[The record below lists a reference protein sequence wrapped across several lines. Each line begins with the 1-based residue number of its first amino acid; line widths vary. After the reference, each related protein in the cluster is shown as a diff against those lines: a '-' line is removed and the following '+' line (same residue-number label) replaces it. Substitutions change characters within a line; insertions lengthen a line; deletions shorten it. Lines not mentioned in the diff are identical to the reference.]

1 MKIQHIKFLL
11 ILIVVTVVGV
21 SIREDR
27 ASALVNLQPDPNA
40 WVQTVPG
47 PIYTEMRR
55 ADSALQSPS
64 LFTWLS
70 DDSNTAAQTVSV
82 NYGAPNVALKLNF
95 AGVVGWAPNQVIANR
110 AKIIS
115 ASGNG
120 PSGNSLGAGT
130 VSNLTSSPLQIN
142 FTPGENTPGKYTY
155 SGDVFNFKPGGT
167 QGFIREGEYSVYVIT
182 KSINQFR
189 NSAGQLSY
197 RCVPSGRGVPSW
209 DSWDLCET
217 TGWTLKI
224 NIDITPT
231 PPYNNKPVLNLCAT
245 GSPSDSTVQPGGSYK
260 LCPRV
265 DNIGTGATLG
275 IFSLGVQ
282 NRYLATPSSSY
293 AVDVG
298 QADLSPAA
306 NRAQIFGV
314 YKDYLTDDTNCSPNQ
329 GASRD
334 CWLWLFQDL
343 LPNKNVYSNF
353 TFKVKNSAPVG
364 GQVCFLPFVRRS
376 TPTVNSQTGDIL
388 CFTIQTPPNC
398 PAGTDYAGQPLASQP
413 DRNGDGVVDAA
424 DCNNPP
430 PPTNYP
436 YLLIKGSNVIS
447 GANFT
452 DNGPCTTNTEATGA
466 DIYTNGFHG
475 DDVADGLNGS
485 SNAQYGVWSSGDIGQ
500 NGSSNNTFRANYG
513 YRRNAVGTT
522 DDIRDVLFAN
532 TNWSIPNTENGNFYD
547 GDSTNPSLP
556 CVDISADLLGAGIP
570 VPAIPIPGGGNAQ
583 SFLNTPSPG
592 KLYINGDEDIRNVNI
607 KPGVN
612 KTLIVK
618 GTLTIGNDVTYPSSY
633 SATDIPNVKIIASNI
648 YIEDGTQ
655 RIDANLIAF
664 PTLNGTTFE
673 NGIIDT
679 CSNMTW
685 QLSGGGTSVVPGG
698 WPNDGRMTTDSCK
711 QSPSLVINGSIAARR
726 ILWKRTNG
734 TLGTQAA
741 AADSS
746 CYFANY
752 SDASDDPKIVDKA
765 TMVRRYEKCAA
776 ETINTSPELYISEL
790 NNNPTQTLQVVP
802 ISTQELPPIF

>member
-1 MKIQHIKFLL
+1 MRFFRKYANSRAWRGRL
-11 ILIVVTVVGV
+11 VVLFFAITAFGFVYVSRTQVVQAHPPSYPVGNHV
-21 SIREDR
+21 VWNNFNPYGWIPTDAYNYLVHSNLYSTTPAYTRWISPASNYAATSIDVIDGRT
-27 ASALVNLQPDPNA
+27 SS
-40 WVQTVPG
+40 VQLA
-47 PIYTEMRR
+47 M
-55 ADSALQSPS
+55 
-64 LFTWLS
+64 
-70 DDSNTAAQTVSV
+70 
-82 NYGAPNVALKLNF
+82 NF
-95 AGVVGWAPNQVIANR
+95 AGVVGRPSTVIETNS
-110 AKIIS
+110 KI
-115 ASGNG
+115 
-120 PSGNSLGAGT
+120 
-130 VSNLTSSPLQIN
+130 VRV
-142 FTPGENTPGKYTY
+142 NTR
-155 SGDVFNFKPGGT
+155 GT
-167 QGFIREGEYSVYVIT
+167 QGLEGTVQNINFGSDYRTAGTYRHTPEGFSFLPESGKFTEDQYTIT
-182 KSINQFR
+182 VFTKGVSRFEN
-189 NSAGQLSY
+189 GTY
-197 RCVPSGRGVPSW
+197 RCVAEPRQLVSSLSSYDICNESGWNFVIYVNR
-209 DSWDLCET
+209 
-217 TGWTLKI
+217 I
-224 NIDITPT
+224 
-231 PPYNNKPVLNLCAT
+231 PPGDYNNSIVLQKKPQQ
-245 GSPSDSTVQPGGSYK
+245 GSPDGDTVVRGLTY
-260 LCPRV
+260 
-265 DNIGTGATLG
+265 
-275 IFSLGVQ
+275 SLFPKVTNAGPFTTFNQQQMVVQ
-282 NRYLATPSSSY
+282 NQNSDKVSNVAIEPLTP
-293 AVDVG
+293 AG
-298 QADLSPAA
+298 
-306 NRAQIFGV
+306 NRDTIFGV
-314 YKDYLTDDTNCSPNQ
+314 QQQYNNGNKECST
-329 GASRD
+329 SRTIEND
-334 CWLWLFQDL
+334 CWLWPFQRLD
-343 LPNKNVYSNF
+343 KNRSVQAEF
-353 TFKVKNSAPVG
+353 KFKVKRTASVG
-364 GQVCFLPFVRRS
+364 DQVCFRPFVRRQS
-376 TPTVNSQTGDIL
+376 LNTAVNIGARE
-388 CFTIQTPPNC
+388 CFTVEDIPNC